1 MNHTIL
7 VLSAWIPIIW
17 NTNYIIH
24 RLSIPLSIEAKINH
38 SIQNIFQSL
47 FLPKFFSNS
56 IFCAIIID
64 KISGCK
70 LHLTLVNYNCSY
82 WSVKFINH
90 MLRLFY
96 YIIYSSNV
104 TLEYLTQILSML
116 WDALDMDN
124 FYFLFLLFSDFI
136 GILFFFS
143 FLFRDDEEACDIEVT
158 WHVTWCD
165 VISLGHSR
173 KI

>member
-1 MNHTIL
+1 LNCTIL
-7 VLSAWIPIIW
+7 VLSTWIPIIW

-24 RLSIPLSIEAKINH
+24 RLGIPSSIEAKINH

-56 IFCAIIID
+56 IFCAIMID
-64 KISGCK
+64 KISGCQ

-82 WSVKFINH
+82 WLVKSTNH

-104 TLEYLTQILSML
+104 ILEYLTQISSRVSRHLQL
-116 WDALDMDN
+116 LKTN
-124 FYFLFLLFSDFI
+124 FL
-136 GILFFFS
+136 ILHLYKLYWLHILKEDLEGLECS
-143 FLFRDDEEACDIEVT
+143 Q
-158 WHVTWCD
+158 
-165 VISLGHSR
+165 
-173 KI
+173 KIVRCAITNTRN